1 MGIKYIRITLIQG
14 LVIAALINTIFPIAL
29 AFAKNYWLAFVL
41 RTCLG
46 FGVGLC
52 SCLGPLYVT
61 ETVSH
66 KYRGRIGSVYQ
77 CLVCFGL
84 AAAVYIYNQLFLL

>member
-1 MGIKYIRITLIQG
+1 M
-14 LVIAALINTIFPIAL
+14 
-29 AFAKNYWLAFVL
+29 
-41 RTCLG
+41 CLG

-84 AAAVYIYNQLFLL
+84 ALAAYIMIYIV